1 MEEGAENL
9 CKFRD
14 FYEQT
19 WQQEIVKTDE
29 NQPINLQLAVTPVL
43 LPPDWLE
50 RQCCSLLISWSSSAA
65 PSWLVDLGVILV
77 ILACLLD

>member
-50 RQCCSLLISWSSSAA
+50 RQCCSLLIGRLGCYSCNSCLSA
-65 PSWLVDLGVILV
+65 
-77 ILACLLD
+77 